1 MMFPAPA
8 PGFDDPLG
16 MLRACHE
23 RILRHGRWLQAVV
36 HGDDA
41 AVLTAVHRYFAT
53 AGQEHHEDEEQDLFP
68 LLIARDGAPL
78 VNELLVQHRTLDG
91 LWQRLAPGFGEPRLL
106 QGPLAKPAIEFVSLN
121 ESHIELENRELLPLA
136 AKLLTPKELAVL
148 GQHMAQRRGVEL

>member
-41 AVLTAVHRYFAT
+41 AVLAAVHRYFAT
-53 AGQEHHEDEEQDLFP
+53 AGHQHHEDEEQDLFP
-68 LLIARDGAPL
+68 LLIARGGAPL
-78 VNELLVQHRTLDG
+78 VNELVVQHRILDG
-91 LWQRLAPGFGEPRLL
+91 LWERLAAGFGDPRLL

-121 ESHIELENRELLPLA
+121 ESHIELENRELMPLA
-136 AKLLTPKELAVL
+136 SKLLTPKELTVL
-148 GQHMAQRRGVEL
+148 GERMAHRRGVKL